1 MTTERRFLIPSS
13 IARLIQKDQGT
24 GVRVAEG
31 HFSSN
36 VGRSQFVRL
45 DAEGCHL
52 VLLTRGAEGTSAQE
66 RTEIPRSQAEALLD
80 VCAGKIAYDRSDL
93 RLLPGSEVLLYRII
107 MTPRRVDLATV
118 ILDEGSSRQFDP
130 PAWFGLEVTDDPAY
144 ENHSIAVN
152 GLPEAEDLALS
163 NAALEALLDAIEQA
177 GSLDNSERAQLGAR
191 AEARPDFRLSDIAP
205 AALPS
210 PRSELN
216 KGRAETPSDT
226 LVPETS
232 SRDEVLNGMMASLA
246 RVLVKPASPNE
257 DEARNLVE
265 VFNSAPR
272 PSRASSS
279 VSRETRQSA
288 GLA

>member
-13 IARLIQKDQGT
+13 IARLIQRDQGT

-36 VGRSQFVRL
+36 PNRSQFVRV

-52 VLLTRGAEGTSAQE
+52 VLLSRGGEGTSAQE

-80 VCAGKIAYDRSDL
+80 VRAGKIAYDRSSV
-93 RLLPGSEVLLYRII
+93 RLLPGSEVLLDRV
-107 MTPRRVDLATV
+107 MTPRRVDLVTV

-130 PAWFGLEVTDDPAY
+130 PPWFGPEVTDDPAY
-144 ENHSIAVN
+144 QSHSIAVN
-152 GLPEAEDLALS
+152 GLPEAEDVALS

-177 GSLDNSERAQLGAR
+177 GSVDSSERAQRGVR
-191 AEARPDFRLSDIAP
+191 AEARPDFRLSGEKP
-205 AALPS
+205 ATLPS

-216 KGRAETPSDT
+216 EPRAETPADT
-226 LVPETS
+226 LFPETS
-232 SRDEVLNGMMASLA
+232 SRDEVLDGMMASLA

-272 PSRASSS
+272 PSRATSS
-279 VSRETRQSA
+279 VNRETRQSA